1 MLEERD
7 GFYVFPERAKAKL
20 RKAYTEKQ
28 PVYIYG
34 MVGYG
39 KTALVEQFLEK
50 KKYIYFDAA
59 TSPLA
64 CLETL
69 HAQSILVVDNLQF
82 LEDMFVKERLLELIR
97 QPDLWLIFIS
107 RSKCPGWL
115 LSAYLKYR
123 NFCTITE
130 TDLALS
136 EDEIRKY
143 LKERRIGECGP
154 DDIRFIE
161 SYCRG
166 HGLAIRLLC
175 DQALIEGRSGEGQ
188 DVFDAD
194 LFERSRLVF
203 WDYVDREVY
212 QKWDEELIDF
222 IMKVSIVQEFTLE
235 LATEISGSTRA
246 RYYLEEAMSIGNF
259 VTIEKDTY
267 RLEESVVQSME
278 RRRYLKMTQEQIY
291 ELYYNAGL
299 YYRMH
304 GQVMQALEMFQKC
317 RHVGQISEIL
327 IENAKYNPSITYIY
341 ELRKYYLEMDE
352 TAVKGRVELIAGL
365 CMIQSLR
372 LDVEKSEYWYSVLQ
386 EKERMAE
393 GKTKRLA
400 KSYLAYLD
408 IALPHR
414 GSSNIADLIKKSA
427 ALLMNREISLPE
439 FSITSNAPTMMN
451 GGKDFCEWSRRD
463 KELANTLGKIIPLV
477 LGKAGEGLVE
487 LALAESSFE
496 KGLDDY
502 EVMRLIAKGQMKADA
517 AGRLEQSYV
526 GAGLMAR
533 LHLYNGH
540 PEDARELLVSFRERA
555 AAEEKQKIVWNIENM
570 LCQIAMYTE
579 QKTEVDAWLLQAP
592 DENQEFYCMERYRYL
607 TKVHIYLAMKRY
619 DAANAL
625 LQKLLYYAR
634 IYGRTYIQ
642 MECELLDVL
651 LQKELGLPWEDH
663 FQKLLSWAESYGFTR
678 VISQEAG
685 MVYRLLKVKNWAFRD
700 NSYKKRLFAETE
712 KMAKQYPGY
721 MSFQGKLEEPIE
733 DKALQILKL
742 QALGCSNEVIAEEL
756 HISVSTVKY
765 HCRENYRKLGV
776 NGKAAAIAEARKRR
790 LI

>member
-235 LATEISGSTRA
+235 LATEISGSARA

-721 MSFQGKLEEPIE
+721 MSFQGKLEEPIA

>member
-235 LATEISGSTRA
+235 LATEISGSARA

-463 KELANTLGKIIPLV
+463 KELANTLGKIIPLA
-477 LGKAGEGLVE
+477 LGKVGEGLVE

>member
-235 LATEISGSTRA
+235 LATEISGSARA

-451 GGKDFCEWSRRD
+451 GGKDFREWSRRD
-463 KELANTLGKIIPLV
+463 KELANTLGKIIPLA

>member
-235 LATEISGSTRA
+235 LATEISGSARA

-463 KELANTLGKIIPLV
+463 KELANTLGKIILLV

>member
-235 LATEISGSTRA
+235 LATEISGSARA

-634 IYGRTYIQ
+634 INGRTYIQ

>member
-235 LATEISGSTRA
+235 LATEISGSARA

-327 IENAKYNPSITYIY
+327 IDNAKYNPSITYIY

>member
-235 LATEISGSTRA
+235 LATEISGSARA

-393 GKTKRLA
+393 VKTKRLA

>member
-1 MLEERD
+1 ME
-7 GFYVFPERAKAKL
+7 
-20 RKAYTEKQ
+20 
-28 PVYIYG
+28 
-34 MVGYG
+34 

-136 EDEIRKY
+136 EEDEIRKY
-143 LKERRIGECGP
+143 LKERKDRECGP

-235 LATEISGSTRA
+235 LATEISGSARA

-291 ELYYNAGL
+291 ALYYNAGL

>member
-235 LATEISGSTRA
+235 LATEISGSARA

-439 FSITSNAPTMMN
+439 FSITSNALTMMN

>member
-154 DDIRFIE
+154 DEIRFIE

-235 LATEISGSTRA
+235 LATEISGSARA

-341 ELRKYYLEMDE
+341 ELRKYYLEVDE

-365 CMIQSLR
+365 CMLQSLR